1 MSTEERTE
9 PATPKKIREALRKGN
24 RVRSAVV
31 AQLVGVLGLAIALA
45 TGGLFAAQT
54 LATASR
60 SMFADIVQS
69 GKDGM
74 MQHAAQVVAVP
85 TMVLVAAIAVI
96 SIATIAANIL
106 LTHGDFSP
114 APEALKPDP
123 NRLNPTQAFERL
135 KSLRPYWEVARTL
148 LLMLVIA
155 MGLFLLITSWSTQ
168 LHSVY
173 GGDSKLALLVALR
186 LITTSVLG
194 LIVISML
201 FAAIDLR
208 LMQAAWRKELRM
220 AKSEVKREHIQNE
233 GNPLLK
239 NQRRNLAVEALQER
253 SPFDISSI
261 NLVIEDLAGRKLIGI
276 CYAPKHLEA
285 PVVVTKVS
293 GALYSS
299 VRAKLATANVLIV
312 QNKTAIDLL
321 YARSRSM
328 QFVTKEH
335 TFIVERLIKTV

>member
-1 MSTEERTE
+1 VSTEERTE

-24 RVRSAVV
+24 RVRSVVV

-54 LATASR
+54 LTTATK
-60 SMFADIVQS
+60 SMLGEIALS
-69 GKDGM
+69 GKDGITV
-74 MQHAAQVVAVP
+74 HAIQVIGIPLA
-85 TMVLVAAIAVI
+85 VLVAAIAII

-106 LTHGDFSP
+106 LTHGEFSP

-123 NRLNPTQAFERL
+123 NRLNPSQAFERL

-148 LLMLVIA
+148 LLMLTVGT
-155 MGLFLLITSWSTQ
+155 GLFILIASWSVQ
-168 LHSVY
+168 LHSIY
-173 GGDSKLALLVALR
+173 SGDSKLAVNVALK
-186 LITTSVLG
+186 LIAVSITSLV
-194 LIVISML
+194 VISVL

-208 LMQAAWRKELRM
+208 LMQAAWHKELRM

-239 NQRRNLAVEALQER
+239 GQRRNLAVEALQER
-253 SPFDISSI
+253 SLFDISSI

-285 PVVVTKVS
+285 PVVVSKVS
-293 GALYSS
+293 GPLYAA
-299 VRAKLATANVLIV
+299 VRAKMAAAKIMIV

-321 YARSRSM
+321 YGRSKSM

-335 TFIVERLIKTV
+335 AFIIERLIKTA

>member
-1 MSTEERTE
+1 VSTEERTE

-24 RVRSAVV
+24 RVHSAVV
-31 AQLVGVLGLAIALA
+31 TQLVGALGLAIALA

-54 LATASR
+54 LTTASR
-60 SMFADIVQS
+60 SVFADIAQS
-69 GKDGM
+69 GKSGM
-74 MQHAAQVVAVP
+74 MQHVTQVIAVP
-85 TMVLVAAIAVI
+85 VSVLVASIAII

-114 APEALKPDP
+114 APEAIKPDP

-148 LLMLVIA
+148 LLMLIIGA
-155 MGLFLLITSWSTQ
+155 GLFLLITSWSAQ
-168 LHSVY
+168 LHSIY
-173 GGDSKLALLVALR
+173 GGDSTLALVVALK
-186 LITTSVLG
+186 LITTSILG
-194 LIVISML
+194 LIVISLL
-201 FAAIDLR
+201 FAAVDLR

-239 NQRRNLAVEALQER
+239 SQRRNLAVEALQER

-261 NLVIEDLAGRKLIGI
+261 NLVIEDMAGRKLIGI
-276 CYAPKHLEA
+276 CYAPKHLNA
-285 PVVVTKVS
+285 PVVVTKVT
-293 GALYSS
+293 GTLYAA
-299 VRAKLATANVLIV
+299 VRAKMAAANIMIV

-321 YARSRSM
+321 YARSKSM
-328 QFVTKEH
+328 QFVAKEH
-335 TFIVERLIKTV
+335 TFIVERLIKAV